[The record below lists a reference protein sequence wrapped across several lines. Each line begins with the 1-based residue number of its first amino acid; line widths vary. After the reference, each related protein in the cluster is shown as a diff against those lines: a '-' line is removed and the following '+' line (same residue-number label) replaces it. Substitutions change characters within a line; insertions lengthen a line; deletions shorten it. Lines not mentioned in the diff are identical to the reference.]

1 MYMQEVCNYFKYEE
15 LKDESWSKRKKED
28 IKEEWVECND
38 ILNLYPLYEFIYSLI
53 ENKDKEKDDEE

>member
-1 MYMQEVCNYFKYEE
+1 MKVEK
-15 LKDESWSKRKKED
+15 LKKITTSKRKKED